1 MKNSSIF
8 IAIII
13 TITIVFPLAY
23 AEMVPDWVKNTAGWW
38 ATDAISEKEFVNA
51 IEFLIKDGIIQVNAS
66 NSTENF
72 QGVPDWVK
80 NTAGWWA
87 TDAISEKEFVNAIE
101 FLINVGI
108 INIEFN
114 DKCINDFLKY
124 FNDKQKITQVCN
136 EHTSN
141 IQKEIIP
148 YEIET
153 KFNSHGLHGEE
164 FSEKKLNDEYR
175 IIMVGGSTMV
185 GAETTT
191 DARIPEIMQKMFDV
205 KNLDRKVEV
214 INAGI
219 SGGNSISE
227 KQIIENKLLNYQPD
241 LIIIMDGWNDLS
253 ADYPVLSI
261 VENWMVTC
269 ANTKNNN
276 TDLIIALQPIAGFG
290 NKSLTKQEEINS
302 LTGNDHN
309 KFQLLQGKSTY
320 DYLMRE
326 LNHLTKDPSMKTY
339 LDFNSKYN
347 ECFKHTEGNVPDALE
362 DTWDVET
369 YDLRGIFDDVS
380 GPVYF
385 DQGHML
391 HSGNFILAEKF
402 FNLSM
407 KKIDSSYITDYKF
420 TEIISKYNSIPVIS
434 YLLNKIQI
442 DEETFQKP
450 LRDITDMDNGKGR
463 YFELKNKFGIEG
475 ILVGKDLRDVDLNS
489 INLNGQDIT
498 GANLSGH
505 PGFIRD
511 LRDVDFTN
519 TIIRD
524 VDFSYTNL
532 EGKDFSGMD
541 VRGADF
547 SYANLKNAD
556 MRDVSISKV
565 IQTMNEQY
573 LVEDSVIELCNDS
586 FGLYHS
592 IKIFYC
598 KGIISENESIRTS
611 FTNADLTNVKFGSKN
626 NTGQN
631 LFFVDFTNANL
642 SNANMNSVGIAG
654 CDFTNAILDQVTVD
668 NSVFLNTD
676 FTKVQME
683 DFEFNDSWFQSVEFD
698 DANIINGVFNSDVFI
713 DVSFEDT
720 NLQGTAILEV
730 REIEDFLI
738 VEEFDAS
745 TLIPIES
752 LMNNYNCKNNLICS
766 NN

>member
-1 MKNSSIF
+1 MKNSMIF
-8 IAIII
+8 IVVIT
-13 TITIVFPLAY
+13 TITVFFPLAY

-38 ATDAISEKEFVNA
+38 ANDAISEKEFVNA
-51 IEFLIKDGIIQVNAS
+51 IEFLIKDGIVQVNAS
-66 NSTENF
+66 KSTENF
-72 QGVPDWVK
+72 QGVPDWIK

-87 TDAISEKEFVNAIE
+87 NDVISEKEFVNAIE
-101 FLINVGI
+101 FLVNVGI

-124 FNDKQKITQVCN
+124 FNDKQKITEVCN

-148 YEIET
+148 YEIEP

-164 FSEKKLNDEYR
+164 FSEKKLNDVYR
-175 IIMVGGSTMV
+175 IIMVGGSTMA

-191 DARIPEIMQKMFDV
+191 DTTIPSIMQKMFDAE
-205 KNLDRKVEV
+205 KLDRKVEV

-219 SGGNSISE
+219 GGGNSSSE
-227 KQIIENKLLNYQPD
+227 GRMIDNKLLYYQPD

-253 ADYPVLSI
+253 ADKPVVSSL
-261 VENWMVTC
+261 EEWELTC
-269 ANTKNNN
+269 SNVKNNN

-290 NKSLTKQEEINS
+290 NKSLTEQEKINS
-302 LTGNDHN
+302 LTGEDHQ
-309 KFQLLQGKSTY
+309 KFQLLQAKSTY
-320 DYLMRE
+320 DYMMRE
-326 LNHLTKDPSMKTY
+326 LNDLTKDPSLSTY
-339 LDFNSKYN
+339 LRQDVDGNN
-347 ECFKHTEGNVPDALE
+347 VGCFKYTGGKDPDAE
-362 DTWDVET
+362 M

-380 GPVYF
+380 GPIYF

-407 KKIDSSYITDYKF
+407 KKIDSSHITDYKF

-450 LRDITDMDNGKGR
+450 LKNITDMDNDKGK
-463 YFELKNKFGIEG
+463 YFELKNKLGIEG
-475 ILVGKDLRDVDLNS
+475 ILVGKDLRNVDLNT
-489 INLNGQDIT
+489 IDLNGQDIT
-498 GANLSGH
+498 GANLSGL
-505 PGFIRD
+505 D
-511 LRDVDFTN
+511 LRNVDFTN

-532 EGKDFSGMD
+532 EGKKFSEMD
-541 VRGADF
+541 IRGADF
-547 SYANLKNAD
+547 SHANLKDAD
-556 MRDVSISKV
+556 MTDAIFSKTIQHVGEHFAFGDSI
-565 IQTMNEQY
+565 
-573 LVEDSVIELCNDS
+573 IEMCKDS
-586 FGLYHS
+586 FGPYNKMKNMHCVGL
-592 IKIFYC
+592 
-598 KGIISENESIRTS
+598 IIENESIRTS
-611 FTNADLTNVKFGSKN
+611 FVNADLTNIKFGISEEM
-626 NTGQN
+626 GFQA
-631 LFFVDFTNANL
+631 LHFVDFTNANL